1 MNFGFRKRSLWNKD
15 AMVMEI
21 KATNGAEMPNFDPN
35 KSNFALVGLDEPA
48 S

>member
-1 MNFGFRKRSLWNKD
+1 VDFCLRKGSLWNKD